1 MPPTRIERLTL
12 KHFRGGC
19 KPVAFEFARD
29 KSIVLVFGE
38 NGAGKSTL
46 ADALDFICNGEF
58 GSLRDRSGTTPRQHI
73 ISLDA
78 TAKDVEIE
86 MVFGGQTWRA
96 TLEGGKPKTTPT
108 GAPLAFVLRR
118 ADITKV
124 MESTPSERYKTLQAF
139 ISVPKVER
147 AESELRQAAK
157 EVNAEVIKAVE
168 SRRAAEESL
177 ERHWLAEGRPG
188 KSALAWAGQKT
199 SEDPTVLSQRVAVL
213 NTVMER
219 FDQLA
224 SARTQVIDA
233 HQALTT
239 AKTQAEQARQ
249 QLEQTQNLLAGESDA
264 LVAVLEEARAYF
276 AKATSGFDAC
286 PVCGKPEQAEILA
299 ERVEHELQRLNHL
312 SVVRNAW
319 VESTRNAEHAEIVLA
334 AARRHLRECA
344 TLFVEAVQTA
354 PPGVDALFTDI
365 TALLSRHEGTTVNQV
380 AAAIDAA
387 AAHRP
392 ALAAALEEDKKTLH
406 QLNGIKSNLQVL
418 VDRVGDMEDLQR
430 LKIRLDHLLEV
441 VEGER
446 KRYVSELMGDIAN
459 SVDRLYSRIHPDE
472 PLGRPRFIV
481 KAHTAGSLELKA
493 DFGDKADVPPG
504 AYYSEAHLDTLGLCV
519 YLALARHSGAG
530 NALIVLDDVLTSV
543 DDAHLDRI
551 IDLIA
556 EEAPNF
562 GQMIITT
569 HSRAW
574 FDRMR
579 MAKAMPADLIE
590 LYGWDLQNGIRH
602 SRSPLMLEELRQVL
616 NVPRL
621 DRQAAASKAGVLL
634 EQLLDDLTL
643 RYGCKVARKRE
654 AAYTLGELANAFDGK
669 LLKLLKTEEIDAA
682 GDVMRSTELK
692 PLIDASTDYSWVRNQ
707 VGAHFN
713 VAASGI
719 SDNMVREF
727 ARRALALADALVC
740 PQCGQLPRKDKS
752 GEYWQCGGTCGVKRL
767 RPLRNPG

>member
-1 MPPTRIERLTL
+1 MPPPRIERLTI

-19 KPVAFEFARD
+19 KPVVFEFARD

-73 ISLDA
+73 VSLDA

-96 TLEGGKPKTTPT
+96 TLEGGKPKITPAA
-108 GAPLAFVLRR
+108 APPAFVLRR
-118 ADITKV
+118 TDITKV
-124 MESTPSERYKTLQAF
+124 MEARPSDRYKTLQAY

-147 AESELRQAAK
+147 AESELRRAAK
-157 EVNAEVIKAVE
+157 EVNDEVVKAVE
-168 SRRAAEESL
+168 SRRVAEESL
-177 ERHWLAEGRPG
+177 ERYWLAEGRPG
-188 KSALAWAGQKT
+188 KSALAWAEQKT
-199 SEDPTVLSQRVAVL
+199 SEGTTVLSQKVAVL
-213 NTVMER
+213 TAVIER

-224 SARTQVIDA
+224 RACTQAIDA
-233 HQALTT
+233 HQALTA
-239 AKTQAEQARQ
+239 AKKQAEQARE
-249 QLEQTQNLLAGESDA
+249 QLEQTQNRLTGENDA

-276 AKATSGFDAC
+276 AGATSGLDTC

-299 ERVEHELQRLNHL
+299 ERVDRELQRLNHL

-319 VESTRNAEHAEIVLA
+319 VQSTKDAEHAESVLA

-344 TLFVEAVQTA
+344 NLFVEAVQTA
-354 PPGVDALFTDI
+354 PSGVADLFADM
-365 TALLSRHEGTTVNQV
+365 TALLSRHEGTTVKQV
-380 AAAIDAA
+380 ATAIDAA
-387 AAHRP
+387 ATYRP
-392 ALAAALEEDKKTLH
+392 ALAAALEEAQKTLH
-406 QLNGIKSNLQVL
+406 QRNGIKSNLQVL

-430 LKIRLDHLLEV
+430 LKIRLDRLLAV
-441 VEGER
+441 VEEER
-446 KRYVSELMGDIAN
+446 KRYVSELMSNIAS
-459 SVDRLYSRIHPDE
+459 SVDLLYSRIHPDE
-472 PLGRPRFIV
+472 PLGHPRFSV
-481 KAHTAGSLELKA
+481 KTHTAGSLELKA
-493 DFGDKADVPPG
+493 NFGDKADVPPG

-519 YLALARHSGAG
+519 YLALARYSGAG

-616 NVPRL
+616 NAPRL

-669 LLKLLKTEEIDAA
+669 LLKLLKTEEVNATGEVMRATELKALIDAA
-682 GDVMRSTELK
+682 
-692 PLIDASTDYSWVRNQ
+692 TDYSWVRNQ

-727 ARRALALADALVC
+727 ARRALTLAEALIC

-752 GEYWQCGGTCGVKRL
+752 GEYWQCGGTCGMKRL
-767 RPLRNPG
+767 RPLRSPG